1 VQALINDLLATTA
14 GYWAVSVKDFV
25 SGRAYSVN
33 GNQAF
38 NAASVIKLPILI
50 ELYRQADAGRLRLED
65 RLELPEAEKVP
76 GSGVLKELG
85 AGLALSLRD
94 LAVLMVVL
102 SDNTATNLLIDRLGM
117 DAVNLTAQALG
128 LSATVLQRKM
138 MDFAAR
144 AAGRDNFTSA
154 ADTARLLTFLV
165 LPSLGPGLNSPD
177 AGANRLISAAACR
190 SLMDILEKQQFNHKL
205 PALLPG
211 VRCAHKTGELPGLE
225 HDAGVIYLPDGRPLV
240 VAVFTWE
247 LRSNAEGVRTIAEV
261 AGAAYRAARGP
272 GPA

>member
-102 SDNTATNLLIDRLGM
+102 SDNTATNLLIDTVGIE
-117 DAVNLTAQALG
+117 AVNRALTALG
-128 LSATVLQRKM
+128 CRHSHLRRKL
-138 MDFAAR
+138 FH
-144 AAGRDNFTSA
+144 
-154 ADTARLLTFLV
+154 
-165 LPSLGPGLNSPD
+165 P
-177 AGANRLISAAACR
+177 
-190 SLMDILEKQQFNHKL
+190 
-205 PALLPG
+205 LPG
-211 VRCAHKTGELPGLE
+211 VTNEVAADDMILLLEHLYRETAASPEACREMLAILGRQQYREKIPRYLPKSVAVAHKTGEVSGVT
-225 HDAGVIYLPDGRPLV
+225 HDVGIV
-240 VAVFTWE
+240 T
-247 LRSNAEGVRTIAEV
+247 
-261 AGAAYRAARGP
+261 GP
-272 GPA
+272 GVTFAIACLSAGLPAGHQGNEFIGRLARTAYDFLAGRCG